1 VAPSGPVAFPRPQH
15 RRTPAPEHSAGAAA
29 FHREPP
35 SDVTIPETPQVDL
48 LAIAAHRD
56 DVELLCGGTLARVA
70 AQGHLTGI
78 LDLTEGERGTAGSAE
93 LRGQEAE
100 AAARVLGVSAR
111 RNAGLPDAGLENT
124 PETRRLVASYIRAF
138 RPRVVI
144 LPFRAGRHP
153 DHRLASEL
161 AYDACF
167 LAGLG
172 KFPAAGEPHRPH
184 KLLYSLTYRE
194 DPIKPT
200 FVVDISEHIETK
212 LEAIRCYASQFDG
225 RTWGGEVF
233 PGGDR
238 PLYDQVRMHAAR
250 YGSLIRTAYGEPF
263 HTVETMRV
271 DDVVALEVRSI

>member
-1 VAPSGPVAFPRPQH
+1 MTLPD
-15 RRTPAPEHSAGAAA
+15 TPP
-29 FHREPP
+29 
-35 SDVTIPETPQVDL
+35 VDL

-56 DVELLCGGTLARVA
+56 DVELLCGGTLARAA
-70 AQGHLTGI
+70 AQGYRTGI

-93 LRGQEAE
+93 MRGQEAE
-100 AAARVLGVSAR
+100 RAARVLGVAAR

-124 PETRRLVASYIRAF
+124 PETRALIAGWVRAF

-144 LPFRAGRHP
+144 LPYREGRHP
-153 DHRLASEL
+153 DHRIASQL

-172 KFPAAGEPHRPH
+172 KFPAPGEPHRPH

-194 DPIKPT
+194 DAVKPT
-200 FVVDISEHIETK
+200 FVVDITEQMESK
-212 LEAIRCYASQFDG
+212 MEALRCYASQFDD

-250 YGSLIRTAYGEPF
+250 YGSLIRTEYGEPF
-263 HTVETMRV
+263 HTAETMRV